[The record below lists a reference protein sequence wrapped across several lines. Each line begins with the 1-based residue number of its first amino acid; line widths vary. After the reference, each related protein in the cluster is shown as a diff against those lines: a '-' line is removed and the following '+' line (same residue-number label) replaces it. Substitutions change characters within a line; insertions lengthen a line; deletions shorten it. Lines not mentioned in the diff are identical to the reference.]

1 MQAAALNGTF
11 DVFML
16 NFYTARYVFNQPGA
30 LGEWGAGRTDA
41 GTTFVGANGQ
51 RIGPESCAPSWF
63 AITPWAMRK
72 MLNWV
77 DSRRAPRTA
86 CTCCLYSLCWMAGG
100 AI

>member
-1 MQAAALNGTF
+1 MCQLSGMRVQAAALKGSF

-30 LGEWGAGRTDA
+30 LGEWGAGRVDA
-41 GTTFVGANGQ
+41 STTFIGTDGQ

-72 MLNWV
+72 MLTWV
-77 DSRRAPRTA
+77 DQRRVATHFCA
-86 CTCCLYSLCWMAGG
+86 WHM
-100 AI
+100 